1 MSDISTI
8 PFRIYLLAVVK
19 GPKLE
24 EPVLR
29 SDYITYAD
37 TSDCLVYFSF
47 PPITVA
53 HVQYDLATC

>member
-24 EPVLR
+24 EPVWETLR
-29 SDYITYAD
+29 WKDGGG
-37 TSDCLVYFSF
+37 
-47 PPITVA
+47 
-53 HVQYDLATC
+53 VQI